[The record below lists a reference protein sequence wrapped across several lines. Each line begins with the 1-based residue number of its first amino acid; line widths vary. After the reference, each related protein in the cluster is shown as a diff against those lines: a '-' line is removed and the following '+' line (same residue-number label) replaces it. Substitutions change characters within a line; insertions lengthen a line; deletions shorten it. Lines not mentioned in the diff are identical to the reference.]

1 MIRRPPIS
9 TRTDTLFPYTTL
21 FRSLVEEAGMRIEAG
36 QHAVDRALDQR
47 LVVDL
52 VDIFRTHLFEHVH
65 QLIELLIDVG
75 LARRLGG
82 GRSEEHKSELPSLM
96 RTSYAVLRFQKK
108 TRQNSIN

>member
-52 VDIFRTHLFEHVH
+52 VDIFRTHLFEHFH
-65 QLIELLIDVG
+65 QLIELLIGVG

-82 GRSEEHKSELPSLM
+82 GSSGDQRDRAG
-96 RTSYAVLRFQKK
+96 RTKK
-108 TRQNSIN
+108 TQWLD